1 MTSVDVAAQQRRIN
15 ELALQDVDSLAER
28 QRQCAAEL
36 KALPD
41 AIKEAAKAAEYKEA
55 ARLQERIDLLKTQAE
70 ELAAARA
77 MSVRAKRRRAP
88 AALLPADAVKSQ
100 AASVFGERV
109 AEVVEPLRPCVDATL
124 AVLAEGLRIAA
135 SEGVSEVRIRRAPDV
150 DAAIR
155 SKHVFDPAGANSR
168 AEHEIRRAASHGDV
182 AYREAHEAYVAK
194 VTRVLLKVQ
203 YFVDVGFCWVPVGKG
218 LGVPADGDAADAEWK
233 DDFAILHAHH
243 DAVAGFKAEIE
254 RDAFCELCGAFDGDG
269 THAFEHVSRAVTES
283 EVARMLLRWRL
294 RDAGYFSRA
303 HSGLAE
309 LVKEWHRKNHAARAT
324 NPTADALSFRSEQFR
339 AFQKPGALPNF
350 GGVCFH
356 VAHGAAGA
364 RLAKALG
371 DGVEAT
377 AGFTRADKTAASFEE
392 YVEACVAAASSDTYE
407 SGFYSRR
414 NATGANAAARTVP
427 ANTEVIAAAGTA
439 SLRNLCAREKF
450 QQARRDEGEAMMSP
464 ASPVSTPAGFNK
476 TYTPSLSS
484 MSSPASTPASSSRGR

>member
-182 AYREAHEAYVAK
+182 AYRRR
-194 VTRVLLKVQ
+194 T
-203 YFVDVGFCWVPVGKG
+203 
-218 LGVPADGDAADAEWK
+218 
-233 DDFAILHAHH
+233 
-243 DAVAGFKAEIE
+243 
-254 RDAFCELCGAFDGDG
+254 
-269 THAFEHVSRAVTES
+269 
-283 EVARMLLRWRL
+283 
-294 RDAGYFSRA
+294 
-303 HSGLAE
+303 
-309 LVKEWHRKNHAARAT
+309 
-324 NPTADALSFRSEQFR
+324 
-339 AFQKPGALPNF
+339 
-350 GGVCFH
+350 
-356 VAHGAAGA
+356 
-364 RLAKALG
+364 
-371 DGVEAT
+371 
-377 AGFTRADKTAASFEE
+377 
-392 YVEACVAAASSDTYE
+392 
-407 SGFYSRR
+407 SRR
-414 NATGANAAARTVP
+414 
-427 ANTEVIAAAGTA
+427 
-439 SLRNLCAREKF
+439 
-450 QQARRDEGEAMMSP
+450 
-464 ASPVSTPAGFNK
+464 
-476 TYTPSLSS
+476 
-484 MSSPASTPASSSRGR
+484 